1 VRDTPAVQ
9 DFHKLIVWQ
18 RSMDLVE
25 SVYSSTNAFPSTERF
40 GLTAQLRRAVVS
52 IPSNIAE
59 GCGRGSSKE
68 LVRYLRIATGSSCE
82 VETQLRL
89 AARLRFTSRAE
100 TDALVHDVEGVRRM
114 ITALIDRIDPQT
126 PTDN

>member
-1 VRDTPAVQ
+1 
-9 DFHKLIVWQ
+9 
-18 RSMDLVE
+18 MDLVE